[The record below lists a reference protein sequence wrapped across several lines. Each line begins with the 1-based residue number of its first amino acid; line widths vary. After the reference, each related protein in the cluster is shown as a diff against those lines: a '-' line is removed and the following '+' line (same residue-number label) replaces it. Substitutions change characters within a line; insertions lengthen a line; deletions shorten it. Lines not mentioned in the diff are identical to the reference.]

1 MLSSKVPR
9 PWQQKIENLNKLL
22 FPTPRFSF
30 LHASLGVHVY
40 WQVYLNLVLSQTV
53 HPSFDLKVEHGHLFI
68 LWCHFHKTAFSFL
81 KTIMQILDLPPWMK
95 MPSPK
100 LQRFYGASHAQTYSI
115 YLHPLEPINLY
126 VLSKIKKKIKKTNK
140 IKTICTLI
148 ILTLHIRE
156 GKSKCNN
163 KTKSSIVSV
172 LVKYTSSIEFI
183 LLHDN

>member
-1 MLSSKVPR
+1 MVHAMHR
-9 PWQQKIENLNKLL
+9 LN
-22 FPTPRFSF
+22 SF
-30 LHASLGVHVY
+30 
-40 WQVYLNLVLSQTV
+40 
-53 HPSFDLKVEHGHLFI
+53 
-68 LWCHFHKTAFSFL
+68 
-81 KTIMQILDLPPWMK
+81 
-95 MPSPK
+95 
-100 LQRFYGASHAQTYSI
+100 

-126 VLSKIKKKIKKTNK
+126 VLSKIKKNK

-172 LVKYTSSIEFI
+172 LVKYTSTGTIEFI